1 MSLSAE
7 RYAQAAEVE
16 ASYLRACRLQTLS
29 PLELQRLLT
38 GDPAEAAR
46 WIASAAKHGVPWAQL
61 RLGQILLDGAGLPP
75 DPSMALRWFTRAAEA
90 GLGEAMN
97 MVGRCYENGWGEEV
111 DLGLAAAWYR
121 RSAEAGYD
129 WGEYNHA
136 HMLFDGRGVQ
146 RDLALAAVWYARAA
160 RQGHSRAMNL
170 LARCYEEGWGVARDP
185 DRAAVWY
192 RRSAEG
198 GYFRAQYNLATL
210 LVGLNEP
217 EAALVWFEAALRAAP
232 RPSLDTMANALIMHS
247 DARLQDLGRRMAPAE
262 PMETLQALEAR
273 A

>member
-1 MSLSAE
+1 LSAE

-38 GDPAEAAR
+38 GDPVEAAS

-61 RLGQILLDGAGLPP
+61 RLGQMLLDGTGAPP
-75 DPSMALRWFTRAAEA
+75 DPCMALCWFTRAADA

-97 MVGRCYENGWGEEV
+97 MVGRCYENGWGAEI
-111 DLGLAAAWYR
+111 DLSATAAWYR
-121 RSAEAGYD
+121 RSAEAGHD
-129 WGEYNHA
+129 WGEYNYA

-146 RDLALAAVWYARAA
+146 HDLAEAAVWYARAA

-170 LARCYEEGWGVARDP
+170 LARCYEEGWGVARAP
-185 DRAAVWY
+185 DQAAVWY
-192 RRSAEG
+192 RRSAEA

-210 LVGLNEP
+210 LVGAGALE
-217 EAALVWFEAALRAAP
+217 EALVWFEAALSAAP
-232 RPSLDTMANALIMHS
+232 RPSLDTMAKALIAHPK
-247 DARLQDLGRRMAPAE
+247 ARLQDLGRRMAPAPPFE
-262 PMETLQALEAR
+262 APRALEAL

>member
-7 RYAQAAEVE
+7 RYAQAAEAE
-16 ASYLRACRLQTLS
+16 ASYLRACRLQTMS

-38 GDPAEAAR
+38 GDPVEAAS

-97 MVGRCYENGWGEEV
+97 MVGRCHENGWGDEI
-111 DLGLAAAWYR
+111 DLSVAAAWYR
-121 RSAEAGYD
+121 RSAEAGHD
-129 WGEYNHA
+129 WGEYNYA
-136 HMLFDGRGVQ
+136 HMLFDGRGIL

-160 RQGHSRAMNL
+160 HQGHSRAMNL

-185 DRAAVWY
+185 AQAAVWY
-192 RRSAEG
+192 RRSAEA

-210 LVGLNEP
+210 LVGVGEVD
-217 EAALVWFEAALRAAP
+217 EALVWFEAALSAAP
-232 RPSLDTMANALIMHS
+232 RPSLDTMANALITHPE
-247 DARLQDLGRRMAPAE
+247 ARVQDLGRRMGTAE
-262 PMETLQALEAR
+262 AVAGPQGVQA
-273 A
+273 